1 MYSRRVQ
8 GKTLEF
14 GVSGKLLR
22 NALVMYDRQ
31 TDSLWSQF
39 LGKAVEGPLAG
50 EELTYVP
57 ARLTTWEEWK
67 QAHPDTVAL
76 VKGYSGE
83 FDPYNSYYLSSAAG
97 VHGRTVSDDRLP
109 TKEFVIGVALGEE
122 AVAYPYR
129 ELSQSPVVNDT
140 VGGTPIV
147 VVFDPQGSSAA
158 VFDRRV
164 QGHTLTFQAVQGT
177 KLRDEETG
185 SLWNGL
191 SGMAISGELE
201 GAQLEGIQKTSAF
214 WFGWVDYHPDT
225 RVFEGG

>member
-8 GKTLEF
+8 DKTLEF

-39 LGKAVEGPLAG
+39 LGVAVEGPLAG

-57 ARLTTWEEWK
+57 ARLATWQEWK
-67 QAHPDTVAL
+67 RAHPDTLAL
-76 VKGYSGE
+76 VKGYSGA
-83 FDPYNSYYLSSAAG
+83 FDPYNSYYLSSSAG
-97 VHGRTVSDDRLP
+97 VHGRTELDDRLP
-109 TKEFVIGVALGEE
+109 TKENVIGVAQGEE

-129 ELSQSPVVNDT
+129 ELSQTPVVNDT
-140 VGGTPIV
+140 VGGTPIL
-147 VVFDPQGSSAA
+147 VVFDPESSSGA
-158 VFDRRV
+158 VFDRRFD
-164 QGHTLTFQAVQGT
+164 GRALTFRAEEATQV
-177 KLRDEETG
+177 RDEETG

-191 SGMAISGELE
+191 TGEAISGELE
-201 GAQLEGIQKTSAF
+201 GARLRGIQKTTAF